1 MLKSMGVRVNP
12 EEVEQLLLGSGLF
25 REAAVFGQPHDLLGD
40 EVWAAVVPAPDVTN
54 VRADLFAF
62 ARKALS
68 PYMTPRHLLIKEAL
82 PRTTT
87 GKTCYESL
95 KREAAAQ
102 PSATLTRTGE
112 ESGVKNGACADGD

>member
-1 MLKSMGVRVNP
+1 M
-12 EEVEQLLLGSGLF
+12 
-25 REAAVFGQPHDLLGD
+25 FGQQHDMLGD
-40 EVWAAVVPAPDVTN
+40 EVWAAVVPASGGPALGVTN

-68 PYMTPRHLLIKEAL
+68 PYMTPRQLLIKEAL

-95 KREAAAQ
+95 KREAAGQ
-102 PSATLTRTGE
+102 PSATLTRPGA
-112 ESGVKNGACADGD
+112 ESGVTIGARADGD